1 MNRSASNH
9 YQLWRRNKRDKG
21 ELIGIKTI
29 PFKESVLVA
38 VTYENINKAIEQGLI
53 SSKIN
58 SEQNDSP
65 LDQLI
70 AGKIIGS

>member
-1 MNRSASNH
+1 
-9 YQLWRRNKRDKG
+9 
-21 ELIGIKTI
+21 
-29 PFKESVLVA
+29 VLVA